1 VGVRK
6 WDVRYRQLTPVQRY
20 CVHVLRLLRPGGAY
34 IVLTCNHCVDELVLM
49 HAQVR
54 SECCSG

>member
-1 VGVRK
+1 MGN

-20 CVHVLRLLRPGGAY
+20 CVHVLRLLQPGGAY